1 MPAPTPRRSAV
12 LDNSIRES
20 VMTDLQQ
27 VIATCALT
35 AAAKQQ
41 ANRLLKRLQT
51 GVRVIVLGPRGVGKS
66 QLCSVLLNQL
76 LPNEGN
82 ELHRIYRHSA
92 ANSGTDTCRHT
103 AIAHPLLES
112 ITLMDANGETSA
124 DWETSARKAMDQA
137 DVVVWCT
144 QEFSAVEFAIW
155 QEATEH
161 LKDHSL
167 LVLTKAD
174 QHGETG
180 DLSLRINALQAIA
193 AEEFHSFFPTSTFQ
207 TCEILKT
214 KGVIHET
221 ELAKS
226 GVKALAQALSNIAA
240 SGQRADLDSTLLFLE
255 RHGAQTLTPNDG
267 FKAQNLKQSASV
279 PAYEKALELLRSRLP
294 EVTALSDEVKVH
306 DAETVLARCGAIA
319 EGLVAVADEA
329 PTNEPSLDAWRDDL
343 SEASDKVVLMG
354 LEGNLKSAADAA
366 AVILQL
372 KQDLECRVLG

>member
-1 MPAPTPRRSAV
+1 M
-12 LDNSIRES
+12 LDNSTRES

-27 VIATCALT
+27 VIATCSLT

-66 QLCSVLLNQL
+66 QLCSVLLNQF

-82 ELHRIYRHSA
+82 ELHRSYKHA
-92 ANSGTDTCRHT
+92 AACAETDTCRHT
-103 AIAHPLLES
+103 AIAHPLLET
-112 ITLMDANGETSA
+112 ITLTDVNGGNSA
-124 DWETSARKAMDQA
+124 DWEANLREAMDQA

-144 QEFSAVEFAIW
+144 QEFSAVELAIW
-155 QEATEH
+155 QEASEH

-180 DLSLRINALQAIA
+180 DLSLHINALQAIA

-207 TCEILKT
+207 TCEVLKT

-255 RHGAQTLTPNDG
+255 RHRAQPSSSNDG
-267 FKAQNLKQSASV
+267 SKAQNPKQSASA
-279 PAYEKALELLRSRLP
+279 PAYEQALELLKSRLP
-294 EVTALSDEVKVH
+294 EATALSDGVLVH
-306 DAETVLARCGAIA
+306 DAEAVLACCGAIA

-329 PTNEPSLDAWRDDL
+329 LANEPSFDAWRDDL